1 MKWRN
6 TRLDKLPRDNQEVL
20 LSKQGINYVAIY
32 SENDKSFRI
41 EENGKENII
50 QSDEDHLYWTEYTR
64 PGKKK

>member
-6 TRLDKLPRDNQEVL
+6 TRLDKLPRDSQEVL

-32 SENDKSFRI
+32 TEKDKSFRV
-41 EENGKENII
+41 EENGKEKII
-50 QSDEDHLYWTEYTR
+50 QSDEDHLYWTDYTR

>member
-20 LSKQGINYVAIY
+20 LSKNGINYVAIY
-32 SENDKSFRI
+32 NEKDKSFRAG
-41 EENGKENII
+41 ENGKEKII
-50 QSDEDHLYWTEYTR
+50 QSDEDQLYWTEYSR